1 MRAKPKFDVGD
12 KVDIWSTKHESGWM
26 PLGTIVSHGILQG
39 LFGSCGY
46 NIRLFRFPD
55 LVLYYS
61 EYQLRLSEF
70 NKAIKLDKR
79 AEAGDR
85 H

>member
-12 KVDIWSTKHESGWM
+12 KVDIGSTKHESGWM
-26 PLGTIVSHGILQG
+26 PLGTIVSHGVFQG
-39 LFGSCGY
+39 LFGMCGY

-70 NKAIKLDKR
+70 Q
-79 AEAGDR
+79 
-85 H
+85 